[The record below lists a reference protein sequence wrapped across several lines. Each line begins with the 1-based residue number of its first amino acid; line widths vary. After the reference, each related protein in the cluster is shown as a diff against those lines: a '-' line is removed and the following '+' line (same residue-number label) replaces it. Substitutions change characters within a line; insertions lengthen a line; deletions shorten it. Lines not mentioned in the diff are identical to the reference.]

1 MYIPLLFRGEALSEG
16 VKNVGDRNTVVTFT
30 SSNFVYGIIVHEII
44 IGVTDIWLIW
54 NSSNMMGVFKK
65 FNICPQLIQS

>member
-44 IGVTDIWLIW
+44 IGVTDI
-54 NSSNMMGVFKK
+54 
-65 FNICPQLIQS
+65 